1 MPLTYPI
8 DTTRRF
14 AQYRISTGTITARNK
29 PWGNLDGTEIVGL
42 DPDFTFL
49 QHVEQAR
56 PEIDDALFY
65 LQSSEVVNLTE
76 NTLTKTWEVV
86 ARTEEERL
94 IAIDNA
100 EIEQLGAQVS
110 LEREVLET
118 RLVLTAVINAL
129 DGVVLPKKQR
139 DLVDAYLKKG
149 KKLWKNRDRA
159 KEAKAN
165 LEAGLQPDLKAGWE
179 PVTPD

>member
-1 MPLTYPI
+1 MPLSYPV
-8 DTTRRF
+8 DTSAKW

-29 PWGNLDGTEIVGL
+29 PWGNADGSEIVGL

-49 QHVEQAR
+49 RHVEQAR

-65 LQSSEVVNLTE
+65 LRSSEVVDLPD

-86 ARTEEERL
+86 ERSTEERFV
-94 IAIDNA
+94 AVDNA

-139 DLVDAYLKKG
+139 DLVDDYLKKG